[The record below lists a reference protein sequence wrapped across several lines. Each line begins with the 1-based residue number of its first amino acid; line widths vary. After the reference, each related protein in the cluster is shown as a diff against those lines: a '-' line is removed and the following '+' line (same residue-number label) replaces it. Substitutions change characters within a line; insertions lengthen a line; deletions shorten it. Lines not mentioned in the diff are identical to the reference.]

1 MKNALLTIL
10 LALAATGASAQTADP
25 CATQNNTLEI
35 NACGKLTLEKKDKEL
50 NAAYQ
55 QLMKRLVSEGKG
67 DDTNYAEVKKH
78 LTEAQRSWIKFRDSD
93 CKGMLTF
100 YESGTIRGSVYYRC
114 LAERTEQRTKELL
127 AWGQI

>member
-10 LALAATGASAQTADP
+10 LAFAATGAFAQTADP

-55 QLMKRLVSEGKG
+55 KLMKRLVSEGPG
-67 DDTNYAEVKKH
+67 DDTNYAAVKKH

-100 YESGTIRGSVYYRC
+100 YESGTIRGSVYYGC